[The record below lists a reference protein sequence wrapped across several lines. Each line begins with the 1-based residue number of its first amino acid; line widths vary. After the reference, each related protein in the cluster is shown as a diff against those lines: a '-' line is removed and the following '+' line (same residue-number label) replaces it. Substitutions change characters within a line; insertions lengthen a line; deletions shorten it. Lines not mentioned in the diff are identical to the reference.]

1 MNNLQSTEH
10 LADGN
15 DAELL
20 TPQGQPHLEDL
31 ELNDEPTI
39 IEDEDLSI
47 IEEEEEDYLWF
58 GQLLFCLVLFW

>member
-20 TPQGQPHLEDL
+20 APQGQPHLEDL

-47 IEEEEEDYLWF
+47 IEEEEEDYL
-58 GQLLFCLVLFW
+58 